1 MKNVAILTAGGIG
14 SRMGQDIPKQFLSV
28 NDKPVIVYTLE
39 VFQNHPEIDEIVV
52 ACLDGW
58 EGVLDAYARQ
68 FNITKL
74 KKIVK
79 GGEDGQASIRNCLD
93 AIDDGEDKIVVVHD
107 GNRPMLSADI
117 VSNALAGCK
126 KNGNA
131 VVAIPCTEVL
141 MTSEDGKT
149 ADGMMDRDKV
159 KRTQTPHVFYLKD
172 ILSAHREAE
181 ERGLPRSAASCA
193 LYEMLGRK
201 VYFVDGSEKNLKL
214 TTVDD
219 IDIFNALLSIK
230 REGWLKDG
238 GEKSE

>member
-1 MKNVAILTAGGIG
+1 MK
-14 SRMGQDIPKQFLSV
+14 QDIPKQFLSV
-28 NDKPVIVYTLE
+28 NNKPVIIYTLE
-39 VFQNHPEIDEIVV
+39 IFQNHPEIDEIVV
-52 ACLDGW
+52 ACLEGW
-58 EGVLDAYARQ
+58 EGVLDAYAKQ

-93 AIDDGEDKIVVVHD
+93 AIDDGEEKIVVIHD

-117 VSNALAGCK
+117 ISNALAGCK
-126 KNGNA
+126 INGNA
-131 VVAIPCTEVL
+131 VAAIPCPEVL
-141 MTSEDGKT
+141 MTSNDGNA
-149 ADGMMDRDKV
+149 ADGVINRDIV

-181 ERGLPRSAASCA
+181 EKGLPRSAASCA

-201 VYFVDGSEKNLKL
+201 IYFVDGSEKNLKL

-219 IDIFNALLSIK
+219 IDIFNALLAVR
-230 REGWLKDG
+230 REEWLK
-238 GEKSE
+238 

>member
-1 MKNVAILTAGGIG
+1 MKNIAILTAGGIG

-58 EGVLDAYARQ
+58 EGVLDAYAKQ

-93 AIDDGEDKIVVVHD
+93 AIDDGEDKIVVIHD

-117 VSNALAGCK
+117 ISNALAGCK
-126 KNGNA
+126 TNGNA
-131 VVAIPCTEVL
+131 VAAVPCPEVL
-141 MTSEDGKT
+141 MTSTNGKT
-149 ADGMMDRDKV
+149 ADGVIDRDIV

-181 ERGLPRSAASCA
+181 ERGLPRSAASCS

-201 VYFVDGSEKNLKL
+201 IYFVDGSEKNLKL

-219 IDIFNALLSIK
+219 IDIFNALLSVK
-230 REGWLKDG
+230 RESWLKVNN
-238 GEKSE
+238 GEKK